1 MQQSPKPVPA
11 PAIQAGARCLPGEL
25 ALWLAHAPG
34 VAGMR
39 RGLDPG
45 GGADTASETRGAV
58 LRALAQRF
66 YPGVPVS
73 TQAARLHALAET
85 YAFAKWPRDR
95 ARAQLPARYRGTLDE
110 YLWAAF
116 KSGAPMPLPPRDLRR
131 ILIGAAEGEALCLRP
146 IAD

>member
-1 MQQSPKPVPA
+1 MQQIPKPVPA
-11 PAIQAGARCLPGEL
+11 APMPAGARCLPGEL

-34 VAGMR
+34 VAGAR
-39 RGLDPG
+39 RGADPG
-45 GGADTASETRGAV
+45 GGPDAASETRGAV

-85 YAFAKWPRDR
+85 YAFANWPRDR
-95 ARAQLPARYRGTLDE
+95 ERAQIPARYRGMPDE

-116 KSGAPMPLPPRDLRR
+116 KSGAPMPLSQRELRR
-131 ILIGAAEGEALCLRP
+131 ILIGAPEGEAL
-146 IAD
+146 